1 MTRQAGARSLRPVEE
16 RPAIGARLREAR
28 MRQGLEI
35 ADCAAAT
42 RIRERYL
49 VAIEDGRYE
58 SLPDPA
64 YVNGFVRAYA
74 SHLGVAVPQPVR
86 DLPVDGEP
94 GYAGVR
100 PRQVELSATRTTPRQ
115 AGVRRARRWPL
126 VLAVVIVVA
135 LVVAVLAGAIDIGL

>member
-86 DLPVDGEP
+86 DLPINGEP
-94 GYAGVR
+94 GHAAVR

-126 VLAVVIVVA
+126 ILAVLIVVV
-135 LVVAVLAGAIDIGL
+135 LVVAILTGAIDLGL

>member
-1 MTRQAGARSLRPVEE
+1 
-16 RPAIGARLREAR
+16 

-86 DLPVDGEP
+86 DLPLDREP
-94 GYAGVR
+94 GHTSVR

-115 AGVRRARRWPL
+115 AGVRRARRWP
-126 VLAVVIVVA
+126 VILAVLIVVA
-135 LVVAVLAGAIDIGL
+135 LVVAILAGAIDLGL